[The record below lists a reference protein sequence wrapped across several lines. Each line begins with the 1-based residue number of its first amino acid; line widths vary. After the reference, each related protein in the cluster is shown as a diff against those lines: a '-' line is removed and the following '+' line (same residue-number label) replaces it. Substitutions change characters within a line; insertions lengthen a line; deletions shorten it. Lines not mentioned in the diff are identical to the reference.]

1 MSTRRRTRSSIKK
14 GKKNLGRYKSSLE
27 KYCADCLADAGIK
40 FDYEPESFVLQDSFV
55 YDAAY
60 YKMTSRRKDLMNA
73 SNKKVLPITYTPD
86 FIGVEHDFV
95 IETKGYTPSQ
105 HTFPIRW
112 KLFLNYLYKNG
123 RKPALFMPKNKDQVD
138 EVVTIIK
145 TMINDGKI

>member
-1 MSTRRRTRSSIKK
+1 
-14 GKKNLGRYKSSLE
+14 
-27 KYCADCLADAGIK
+27 
-40 FDYEPESFVLQDSFV
+40 
-55 YDAAY
+55 
-60 YKMTSRRKDLMNA
+60 MNA